1 MQDGNNVLINIER
14 TAANGGELPDN
25 LELPEQLL
33 FLTLRE
39 LYSNYKAGAVERERA
54 KREKQRILSAY
65 KALKISYEITNEHEK
80 IRKRLE
86 QNMVELHN
94 CDCPHCRKLYLNT
107 DGTPKL
113 FKLSELEANGT
124 NIGLK
129 PSEWKA
135 TISQAHP
142 RCRCLLQYFEDI
154 PNTKIEDFEFDESK
168 SRYILKEDVIK
179 DENRKVQRKSK
190 VKITIGEKEFEV

>member
-14 TAANGGELPDN
+14 TAANGGELPDD

-65 KALKISYEITNEHEK
+65 RALKISYEITNEHEK

-94 CDCPHCRKLYLNT
+94 CDCPHCRKLLRIFHGVERK
-107 DGTPKL
+107 DIP
-113 FKLSELEANGT
+113 
-124 NIGLK
+124 
-129 PSEWKA
+129 
-135 TISQAHP
+135 
-142 RCRCLLQYFEDI
+142 EDI
-154 PNTKIEDFEFDESK
+154 KTLHEHNEKLRELVKERSERAGYLATVIDKIKWALEDNNVE
-168 SRYILKEDVIK
+168 RAKEIIN
-179 DENRKVQRKSK
+179 EYRNN
-190 VKITIGEKEFEV
+190 